1 MMVDITYISG
11 KWDDQWDLHPLN
23 SQLNPEHHQFSVG
36 FTHLPSPIWQ
46 SRHVFFVEGG
56 HGVTPIY
63 LDGLFHR
70 TSEKNLW
77 MITGDIQDSADL
89 VKL

>member
-1 MMVDITYISG
+1 M
-11 KWDDQWDLHPLN
+11 
-23 SQLNPEHHQFSVG
+23 F
-36 FTHLPSPIWQ
+36 
-46 SRHVFFVEGG
+46 FFVEGG

>member
-36 FTHLPSPIWQ
+36 FTHLPG
-46 SRHVFFVEGG
+46 RVVMFFFFCGG
-56 HGVTPIY
+56 WSWGYPNLHGWFI
-63 LDGLFHR
+63 
-70 TSEKNLW
+70 S
-77 MITGDIQDSADL
+77 
-89 VKL
+89 

>member
-46 SRHVFFVEGG
+46 SRHVFFCGG
-56 HGVTPIY
+56 WSWGYP
-63 LDGLFHR
+63 
-70 TSEKNLW
+70 NLPGW
-77 MITGDIQDSADL
+77 FIS
-89 VKL
+89 

>member
-36 FTHLPSPIWQ
+36 FTHLPG
-46 SRHVFFVEGG
+46 RVVMFFFFFVEGG

-63 LDGLFHR
+63 MDGLFHR
-70 TSEKNLW
+70 TCEKNLW
-77 MITGDIQDSADL
+77 MITGDTQDSADL